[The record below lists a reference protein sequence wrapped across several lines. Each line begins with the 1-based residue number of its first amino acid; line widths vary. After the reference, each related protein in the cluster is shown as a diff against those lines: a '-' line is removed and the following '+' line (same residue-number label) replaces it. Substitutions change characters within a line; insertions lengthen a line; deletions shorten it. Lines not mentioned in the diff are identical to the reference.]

1 MVPEDLTTA
10 HGGFYI
16 NSGALE
22 FKNVDISASQN
33 SDSEGSV
40 KVTTSRKVLKI
51 LNNNHE

>member
-22 FKNVDISASQN
+22 FKNVEISTSKN
-33 SDSEGSV
+33 SDSEESE
-40 KVTTSRKVLKI
+40 KRTSSRKVLNI
-51 LNNNHE
+51 LHNN